1 MKKTDS
7 RISTVSTKK
16 VARSLSSQKKPVK
29 VLIVSDAAHFALT
42 DVYYGY
48 VHAFEKLG
56 IEYVAFPLHLY
67 LQHHKE
73 HICFSVIHSEA
84 MIKENGYTHVMFIG
98 GLNIPRKI
106 LQSFHGIVK
115 TVVIATEDPHT
126 FDPLKDSLDCIDY
139 YCSNERALLKLGY
152 DNVHYLPTAADP
164 QTCGS
169 IPKHALAEK
178 YRSDIVFLGAIY
190 PNRQKM
196 LEGIIPFIRKNHLKL
211 KILGHPQYVPK
222 NSPVWEFVPPENYD
236 TNGNVVTIPHEETIK
251 YYCGASIVLNFFR
264 DVSWNPVFAN
274 GKNPFNS
281 KKIVAESLNPRA
293 YEVPMCGS
301 LMFLEGTREESR
313 DVFTNDE
320 VAFFNSVADLKKL
333 INTHLLKAGS
343 HESTC
348 KMTSAAFKKVSLKHT
363 YVNRAQELLRI
374 IS

>member
-1 MKKTDS
+1 M
-7 RISTVSTKK
+7 
-16 VARSLSSQKKPVK
+16 ARSPSKSKTKTK
-29 VLIVSDAAHFALT
+29 ILIVSDAAHFALT

-56 IEYVAFPLHLY
+56 IEYVAFPLHHY

-106 LQSFHGIVK
+106 MQSFHNIVK

-139 YCSNERALLKLGY
+139 YCSNEKAVMKLGY
-152 DNVHYLPTAADP
+152 KNTHYLPTAADSHS
-164 QTCGS
+164 CGAV
-169 IPKHALAEK
+169 PKHILDAK

-196 LEGIIPFIRKNHLKL
+196 LEGIIPFIKKNKLSL

-222 NSPVWEFVPPENYD
+222 TSPIWEFVPKENYD
-236 TNGNVVTIPHEETIK
+236 AAGNVITIPHEETVK
-251 YYCGASIVLNFFR
+251 YYCGAHLVLNFFR
-264 DVSWNPVFAN
+264 DVTWNPVFSE
-274 GKNPFNS
+274 GNPFNS
-281 KKIVAESLNPRA
+281 EKLVAESLNPRA
-293 YEVPMCGS
+293 YEVPLCGS
-301 LMFLEGTREESR
+301 LMLLEDSRKEARE
-313 DVFTNDE
+313 VFTDKE
-320 VAFFNSVADLKKL
+320 VVFFSNTQDIKVALTKY
-333 INTHLLKAGS
+333 LLKDGS
-343 HESTC
+343 QEISRS
-348 KMTSAAFKKVSLKHT
+348 MAQSAFIKVSQKHT
-363 YVNRAQELLRI
+363 YLNRAKELLRI